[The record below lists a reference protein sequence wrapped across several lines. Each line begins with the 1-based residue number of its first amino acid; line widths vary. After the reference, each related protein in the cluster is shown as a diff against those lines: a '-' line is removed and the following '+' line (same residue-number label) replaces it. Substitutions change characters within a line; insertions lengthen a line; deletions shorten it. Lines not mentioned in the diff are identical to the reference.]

1 VICSTTIKSKI
12 FITEDDLSDIINY
25 VYNEHKYNENKLNTF
40 IDQINEQLQNPGKYK
55 LKLINNV
62 SYILEGKNKL

>member
-1 VICSTTIKSKI
+1 MICSTTIKSKI